1 MIKVVF
7 IDIDDTLLSFSGYV
21 KQAMKD
27 GFKKYGFRE
36 YDETMYQTFNEV
48 NSGLWRQIED
58 GTLTFSELKKIRWNM
73 VFKELDID
81 FDGEEFE
88 AYFREELSHSAIVEP
103 GAKELLE
110 YLSKRYVLCAASNG
124 PHDQQVN
131 RLRIGKLY
139 DFFNY
144 FYISEKVGAQ
154 KPSRE
159 FFDYCIKD
167 LSENGIK
174 GLLPE
179 EIMIIGD
186 SVSADMLG
194 GKQYGMKTCLYNV
207 NNKYSEKA
215 LEADYMVD
223 SLLEVMNIL

>member
-1 MIKVVF
+1 MIKAIF

-27 GFKKYGFRE
+27 GFRKFGFKE

-58 GTLTFSELKKIRWNM
+58 GSLTFSELKKIRWNM

-81 FDGEEFE
+81 FDGEKFE
-88 AYFREELSHSAIVEP
+88 EYFREELSHSAIVEP
-103 GAKELLE
+103 GAYKMLE
-110 YLSKRYVLCAASNG
+110 YLSKKYVLCAASNG
-124 PHDQQVN
+124 PHDQQIN

-139 DFFNY
+139 DFFDYY
-144 FYISEKVGAQ
+144 FISESVGAQ

-159 FFDYCIKD
+159 FFDYCIKKLRED
-167 LSENGIK
+167 GMD

-194 GKQYGMKTCLYNV
+194 GKQYGIKTCLYNV
-207 NNKYSEKA
+207 NNKYSVKGE
-215 LEADYMVD
+215 EADYMVN
-223 SLLEVMNIL
+223 SLLDTMNIL